1 MTFDLDRVIAIIES
15 GGEVPE
21 ADALTLIRK
30 TMEVLLCEGN
40 LLELQSPITICG
52 DTHGQ
57 LYDVFKLFEESGPKD
72 SQTFLFLGDYVD
84 RGYYSLETI
93 FYFLALKLRYPG
105 QFYLLRGN
113 HECRQINQLYGF
125 YVECQTRYRHGGIW
139 MLCNEL
145 FDVFPIAAI
154 IDHRVFAVHG
164 GLSPDLP
171 VVEKVSL
178 LFRNE
183 ELPTSGPLCDLCW
196 SDPDS
201 TTTEWRMNMRGA
213 GYLFG
218 DRQAKAFCHL
228 NGDLDFVARSHQL
241 AELGF
246 AWNFDRRVVTV
257 WSAPN
262 YMYRSGNKA
271 SLMKY
276 RKEDGREPVMVVF
289 EAMAAERRKVPW
301 EEPPEQYF
309 V

>member
-1 MTFDLDRVIAIIES
+1 
-15 GGEVPE
+15 
-21 ADALTLIRK
+21 
-30 TMEVLLCEGN
+30 
-40 LLELQSPITICG
+40 
-52 DTHGQ
+52 
-57 LYDVFKLFEESGPKD
+57 VFKLFEESGPKD

-113 HECRQINQLYGF
+113 HECRQINQLCGF
-125 YVECQTRYRHGGIW
+125 YIECQSRYRDGGVW

-145 FDVFPIAAI
+145 FYLFPIAAI
-154 IDHRVFAVHG
+154 VDHRVFAAHG

-178 LFRNE
+178 LCRNE

-196 SDPDS
+196 SDPDPA
-201 TTTEWRMNMRGA
+201 TTEWRMNMRGA

-246 AWNFDRRVVTV
+246 AWNFDRRVV
-257 WSAPN
+257 SAKLHVPLGKQGK
-262 YMYRSGNKA
+262 RHEIQKGGRQGA
-271 SLMKY
+271 S
-276 RKEDGREPVMVVF
+276 DGRIRGNGGGKEKGTRRG
-289 EAMAAERRKVPW
+289 AARAVLRLNLRFARFRPASRLPLVAFRAR
-301 EEPPEQYF
+301 QYIGDIVQPIECRF
-309 V
+309 R